1 MIIINKL
8 ILTGRLTKDA
18 EVSNINN
25 QMQVMKYTLAVERDY
40 TGKDGKKPV
49 DFINCEQIGKDFS
62 KLSKFVTKGKL
73 ILVEGSL
80 NIDKVGE
87 KYFTKAKIN
96 KLELLGGA
104 TNQEAPSA
112 QPQFEIIEDDDTPF

>member
-1 MIIINKL
+1 MNKL

-18 EVSNINN
+18 EVSKIND
-25 QMQVMKYTLAVERDY
+25 QMQVMKYSIAVERDY

-62 KLSKFVTKGKL
+62 KLSQFVKKGKL

-96 KLELLGGA
+96 KLEFLGGN
-104 TNQEAPSA
+104 TQEKDNSQQQFSA
-112 QPQFEIIEDDDTPF
+112 VEDDDMPF

>member
-8 ILTGRLTKDA
+8 IISGRLVKDA

-73 ILVEGSL
+73 ILCEGSL